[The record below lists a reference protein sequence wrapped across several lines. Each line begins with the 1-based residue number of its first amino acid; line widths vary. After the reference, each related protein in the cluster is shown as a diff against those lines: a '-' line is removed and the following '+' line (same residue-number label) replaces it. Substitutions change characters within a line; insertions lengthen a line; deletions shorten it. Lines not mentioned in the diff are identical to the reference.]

1 MKRLKFLTIFA
12 IVFMGVL
19 SFAFVGCA
27 DKNTGNEPENPQDPV
42 AVTTFSYRVEENAAY
57 ITGGEIVD
65 VNVIFPESIDGYNV
79 KGIDND
85 AFRNNSLIRS
95 IKIPNTYKSIGL
107 GTFYNCS
114 FAT

>member
-42 AVTTFSYRVEENAAY
+42 AVTTFH
-57 ITGGEIVD
+57 IVLKKMPL
-65 VNVIFPESIDGYNV
+65 ILLAV
-79 KGIDND
+79 K
-85 AFRNNSLIRS
+85 
-95 IKIPNTYKSIGL
+95 
-107 GTFYNCS
+107 
-114 FAT
+114 